1 MPEGNEVHRWAE
13 RHAAAFAERVVRVD
27 ESHCGFECGVRGR
40 FAHPTHD
47 DKAVMNGAPDLGGA
61 R

>member
-13 RHAAAFAERVVRVD
+13 RHAAAFAGKTVRVD
-27 ESHCGFECGVRGR
+27 GPQGR
-40 FAHPTHD
+40 FAD
-47 DKAVMNGAPDLGGA
+47 VAAVEACGVFQ